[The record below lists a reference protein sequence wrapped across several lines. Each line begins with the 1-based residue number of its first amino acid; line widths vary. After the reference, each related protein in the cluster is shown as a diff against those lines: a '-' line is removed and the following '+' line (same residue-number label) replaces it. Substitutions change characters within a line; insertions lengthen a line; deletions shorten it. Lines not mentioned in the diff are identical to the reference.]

1 MGERVARDEKKVGNL
16 DEFHCSKHAD
26 RLLDFFSFY
35 LEKRKKKNSG
45 GKAKARIRERSLDPR
60 AGRKK
65 RERSFSK
72 LGLPLRLVSLVL
84 TLLEREEVG
93 ISPGK
98 NEPV

>member
-45 GKAKARIRERSLDPR
+45 GKAKARIRERS
-60 AGRKK
+60 
-65 RERSFSK
+65 FSK